1 MGPWVKRAVEA
12 AGLKALDQSDWRGLS
27 DFANLFRV
35 KGREL
40 VDVVVQPVRKQ

>member
-1 MGPWVKRAVEA
+1 MGPWVKRAVDE

-40 VDVVVQPVRKQ
+40 VDVVIQPVRKQ